1 MSILFEPVKVG
12 SMIVKNRFVRSA
24 TAERAVDEKGFV
36 TDAMLDLYR
45 RLSEGGVGMLITG
58 HAYVHPTG
66 RTSLHQAA
74 IHTDEYIPRLT
85 ELADA
90 THEAAEDCKV
100 VVQISHGGR
109 QVSPD
114 SVAEPIAPSAIIDQ
128 DSGITPREMTEAE
141 IEACIDAFAQAARRA
156 QEAGFD
162 GVQLHSAHGFLISE
176 FNSPYTNR
184 RTDKWGGSLENRM
197 RFLMEV
203 YNRVCQ
209 TVGEDY
215 PVLIKLNA
223 ADYLPESGLT
233 IAESVEIAKAL
244 SNAGI
249 DAIEPSGGMYESI
262 ENQGAARKVRSTD
275 EEAYFTS
282 NAAKIKEIVDVPVI
296 LVGGLL
302 SVAIMEN
309 VIQEGIA
316 DMVSMSRPF
325 IRELDLPNK
334 IKAGKT
340 KADCIS
346 CNVCF
351 ETNFVPVACVHVM
364 G

>member
-1 MSILFEPVKVG
+1 MSILFEPVKIG
-12 SMIVKNRFVRSA
+12 SMTLKNRFVRSA

-36 TDAMLDLYR
+36 TDDMLNLYC
-45 RLSEGGVGMLITG
+45 RLAEGGVGMLITG
-58 HAYVHPTG
+58 HAYIHPTG
-66 RTSLHQAA
+66 RAGLTQTA

-85 ELADA
+85 ELANA
-90 THEAAEDCKV
+90 THAAAEDCKAI
-100 VVQISHGGR
+100 VQISHGGR
-109 QVSPD
+109 QVAPD
-114 SVAEPIAPSAIIDQ
+114 SVSEPIAPSAVT
-128 DSGITPREMTEAE
+128 DSDTGITPRAMTEAE
-141 IEACIDAFAQAARRA
+141 IEECIDAFAQAARRA
-156 QEAGFD
+156 KEAGFD

-184 RTDKWGGSLENRM
+184 RTDKWGGNRENRM

-203 YNRVCQ
+203 YHRVRQ

-215 PVLIKLNA
+215 PVLVKLNA
-223 ADYLPESGLT
+223 ADYLPEDGLT

-249 DAIEPSGGMYESI
+249 DAIEPSGGMYEST
-262 ENQGAARKVRSTD
+262 ENQSFSRKLRSID
-275 EEAYFTS
+275 EEAYFSS
-282 NAAKIKEIVDVPVI
+282 NVAKIKKAVDVPVI

-302 SVAIMEN
+302 SASVMKD
-309 VIQEGIA
+309 VIQKDIA
-316 DMVSMSRPF
+316 DLVSMSRPF

-346 CNVCF
+346 CNGCF
-351 ETNFVPVACVHVM
+351 GTKFVPVACVHVM

>member
-1 MSILFEPVKVG
+1 MSILFEPVKIG
-12 SMIVKNRFVRSA
+12 SMMVKNRFVRSA

-36 TDAMLDLYR
+36 TDDMLNLYR
-45 RLSEGGVGMLITG
+45 RLAEGGVGMLITG

-66 RTSLHQAA
+66 RAGLTQTA

-85 ELADA
+85 ELANA
-90 THEAAEDCKV
+90 THAASEDCKV
-100 VVQISHGGR
+100 IVQISHGGR
-109 QVSPD
+109 QVAPN
-114 SVAEPIAPSAIIDQ
+114 SVSEPIAPSAVT
-128 DSGITPREMTEAE
+128 DSDTGITPRAMTEAE
-141 IEACIDAFAQAARRA
+141 IEECIDAFAQAARRA
-156 QEAGFD
+156 KEAGFD

-184 RTDKWGGSLENRM
+184 RKDKWGGNLENRM

-203 YNRVCQ
+203 YRQVRQ

-215 PVLIKLNA
+215 PVLIKLNT
-223 ADYLPESGLT
+223 ADYLKEGGLT
-233 IAESVEIAKAL
+233 IDESVKIAKTL
-244 SNAGI
+244 SDAGI
-249 DAIEPSGGMYESI
+249 NAIETSGGMYESV
-262 ENQGAARKVRSTD
+262 ENQGAARKVSSIN
-275 EEAYFTS
+275 EEAYFAS
-282 NAAKIKEIVDVPVI
+282 NAARIKEIVDVPVI

-302 SVAIMEN
+302 SVSVMKD
-309 VIQEGIA
+309 VIQKDIA
-316 DMVSMSRPF
+316 DLVSMSRPF

-346 CNVCF
+346 CNGCF
-351 ETNFVPVACVHVM
+351 GTKFVPVACVHTM